1 MEGPFNCRPKCLHWR
16 ARVDSKVPW
25 APRICWLSN
34 KTRRIKLF
42 QIYRDK
48 GVLPC
53 RILACVYVCVCV
65 ELYILSF
72 LAAGSSLPTSDFQPC
87 ESCKSKIIHPDATT
101 KARHKNY

>member
-53 RILACVYVCVCV
+53 RILACVYVCVCRTIYPV
-65 ELYILSF
+65 FS
-72 LAAGSSLPTSDFQPC
+72 GSWQLVANERFSTLR
-87 ESCKSKIIHPDATT
+87 IV
-101 KARHKNY
+101 